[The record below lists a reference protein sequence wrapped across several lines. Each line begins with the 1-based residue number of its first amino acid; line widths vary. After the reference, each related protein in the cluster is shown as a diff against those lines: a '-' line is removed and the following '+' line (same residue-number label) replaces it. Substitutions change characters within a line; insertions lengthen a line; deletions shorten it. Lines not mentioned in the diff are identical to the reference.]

1 MSHPLYTN
9 LNDFLIKHHSKNY
22 DNNVTITHTR
32 IGDKN
37 LNIYGGSYHIPP
49 EELPTFY
56 QLYYE
61 HVFVNKKDEY
71 LTEKQLTL
79 GNGPLVVDFDF
90 RYNYNVTTR
99 LHTESHIVD
108 IICEYVQILKECFDV
123 KIGVPFPV
131 YIFEKPTVNRVED
144 KQITKDGIHMI
155 IGVQVDH
162 VMQTLI
168 RTKMLER
175 IQRVFGELPLTNTL
189 ETVLD
194 EGISRGTTNWQL
206 FGSKKPN
213 NMAYKL
219 THFYTLCLAK
229 DGEYSMNEEDVDYF
243 EWSPASLARL
253 SVQYEEHPI
262 FDIHDDMRKEY
273 DALRNDTTRTRKASI
288 QINRLSKKVL
298 IESGGGDYEESISI
312 YDIQNRETLERA
324 IVAMLNQFQPHEYE
338 IQETHYFTQALPEK
352 YYEPGSHTLNRMV
365 AFALKRTD
373 DRLFLSWVQLRSK
386 ASDFD
391 YATIPA
397 LLEEWKKFHSSN
409 HSGQKITRRSIMYW
423 VRKENEVE
431 YEKIKQNTVDYYLQQ
446 AFETGTEYDIAMVL
460 RQLYK
465 DRFVCVSYDKKGIW
479 YQFKNH
485 RWVTDKG
492 MTLRSL
498 ISQELY
504 SILDKKMEQLAQEII
519 TYQEDEQKKT
529 ILQKKM
535 KTVGEI
541 QIKLRKTS
549 DKDHIMREA
558 AEIFYDGEF
567 TRTVDTNKYLLCFTN
582 GVVDFQAK
590 VFREGYPEDYITK
603 CTNIQY
609 VSHLDPNEDYVKTA
623 KEVDEFM
630 SKLFPVPELKKYMRD
645 HFASCLIGVNKN
657 QTFNVYHGSG
667 SNGKSIVTDLMSV
680 ALGEYK
686 SQVPISLVT
695 GDRVKIGGTSE
706 EIIKLKGVRYAV
718 LQESK
723 KNEKLNESIMKELTG
738 GDPLQGRGIFCETEI
753 FEPQFN
759 LVICTNS
766 LFDIESND
774 DGTWRRI
781 RKCDFLAKFV
791 DPGETYDVDTPYV
804 FPKDK
809 DMKEKFPR
817 LAPVFMSMLVA
828 RAFETGGLVEDCD
841 MVLEASRKYRRS
853 QDHIS
858 AFVSE
863 KIVRSND
870 AKDKLK
876 KTELFAEFKKWYEE
890 SQGTRK
896 TPRGEELYE
905 YMNKRFGQCKST
917 GWQGVKILYP
927 EEEEEDPMKM
937 VG

>member
-1 MSHPLYTN
+1 MSSHAIYTN

-22 DNNVTITHTR
+22 DSNAAITHTR
-32 IGDKN
+32 IGDKT
-37 LNIYGGSYHIPP
+37 LNIYGGSFHIPP

-56 QLYYE
+56 KLYYE

-79 GNGPLVVDFDF
+79 GNGPVAVDFDF
-90 RYNYNVTTR
+90 RYEYNVTTR
-99 LHTESHIVD
+99 QHNENHITD
-108 IICEYVQILKECFDV
+108 IICEYVQLLKECFAVEKD
-123 KIGVPFPV
+123 VPFPV
-131 YIFEKPTVNRVED
+131 YIFEKPAVNRVED

-162 VMQTLI
+162 VMQTLM

-175 IQRVFGELPLTNTL
+175 IGNVLEELPLTNTL

-194 EGISRGTTNWQL
+194 EGISKGTTNWQL
-206 FGSKKPN
+206 FGSKKPKN
-213 NMAYKL
+213 QAYKL
-219 THFYTLCLAK
+219 THHFTLCLEK
-229 DGEYSMNEEDVDYF
+229 DGEYAMNEEDVEKFDL
-243 EWSPASLARL
+243 SPEKLAAL
-253 SVQYEEHPI
+253 SVQYERHPA
-262 FDIHDDMRKEY
+262 FPIHPSMQKEY
-273 DALRNDTTRTRKASI
+273 DALKEAATGVKKAGI
-288 QINRLSKKVL
+288 KINRLSRASLVD
-298 IESGGGDYEESISI
+298 EDGDEREECISI
-312 YDIQNRETLERA
+312 QDIHNRETLERA
-324 IVAMLNQFQPHEYE
+324 VMVMVNHFQPHEYE

-352 YYEPGSHTLNRMV
+352 YYEPGSHLLNRMV

-386 ASDFD
+386 AADFD

-397 LLEEWKKFHSSN
+397 LYNEWKKFNSSN
-409 HSGQKITRRSIMYW
+409 NSGQKITRRSIMYW
-423 VRKENEVE
+423 VRKENTAE
-431 YEKIKQNTVDYYLQQ
+431 YEKIKQSTVDFYLQK

-504 SILDKKMEQLAQEII
+504 TILDKKMEQLAQEII
-519 TYQEDEQKKT
+519 AHQEDEQKKT

-541 QIKLRKTS
+541 QIKLRKTA

-567 TRTVDTNKYLLCFTN
+567 TRTVDTNKYLLCFNN
-582 GVVDFQAK
+582 GVVDFQQK
-590 VFREGYPEDYITK
+590 IFREGYPEDYITK
-603 CTNIQY
+603 CTNINY
-609 VSHLDPNEDYVKTA
+609 LSHLDPSEDYVKTA
-623 KEVDEFM
+623 AEVDDFM

-738 GDPLQGRGIFCETEI
+738 GDPLQGRGLFCETEI
-753 FEPQFN
+753 FEPQFS

-791 DPGETYDVDTPYV
+791 DPGETYEVDTPYV

-809 DMKEKFPR
+809 DMKEKFPK

-863 KIVRSND
+863 KIVRTND
-870 AKDKLK
+870 TKDKLK
-876 KTELFAEFKKWYEE
+876 KTEIFAEFKKWYEE

-896 TPRGEELYE
+896 TPRGDELYE
-905 YMNKRFGQCKST
+905 FMNKRFGQCKAT
-917 GWQGVKILYP
+917 GWQGVKIIYP
-927 EEEEEDPMKM
+927 DEEEE
-937 VG
+937 